1 MKQITDVNELHGIL
15 LDIAKEFHRICTE
28 NDIPYYMLGGTMLGA
43 IRHKGFI
50 PWDDDMDF
58 GVRREHFNRLKIVLR
73 TQLDAKYK
81 VLTFPESD
89 VMYYDFIK
97 IVDTRTRL
105 EELYKENATGNG
117 INIDIFPL
125 DPATSKEG
133 NSKKIER
140 VLRLHS
146 YRHLSIKPRPMVK
159 KIIALAV
166 KTVFF
171 WWKKDTVIKYI
182 DKHLVEKSGGF
193 IANVYGA
200 WGAKETVPAEVM
212 GKPVLYAFE
221 NAEFYGVAMPDA
233 YLKSLYGDYMQLP
246 PAEKR
251 HLHLVGAYWK

>member
-1 MKQITDVNELHGIL
+1 MKQITDVNELHEIL
-15 LDIAKEFHRICTE
+15 LDIAKEFHGICTE
-28 NDIPYYMLGGTMLGA
+28 NGIPYYMLGGTMLGA

-58 GVRREHFNRLKIVLR
+58 GVRREHFNRLKDVLR
-73 TQLDAKYK
+73 AKLDPRYK
-81 VLTFPESD
+81 VLTFPDSD
-89 VMYYDFIK
+89 AMYYDFIK
-97 IVDTRTRL
+97 IVDTRTML
-105 EELYKENATGNG
+105 KELYKEHVTENG

-125 DPATSKEG
+125 DHATSKKG
-133 NSKKIER
+133 NSKKIEH

-171 WWKKDTVIKYI
+171 WWKKDTVIRYI
-182 DKHLVEKSGGF
+182 DKHLIEKSGDY

-200 WGAKETVPAEVM
+200 WGAKETVPKEVM

-221 NAEFYGVAMPDA
+221 NTEFYGVAMPDA